1 MFSQGVLLHLIL
13 CSQEILYLI
22 NPPILCLPVRTMAVE
37 KLIPKNI
44 QWAIFPNLLWKYSIV
59 FLSWVC
65 SLPRSVILLGSKV
78 KLSGTKSSH
87 TIYELCNI
95 ALISSDDDSA
105 GFIWPRKDYEIMR
118 KCLDT
123 VLIVLKPWVP
133 WGCYRKLTEA
143 LHILNFCEIPHEL
156 LIQGSLVSL
165 TQKYRV
171 TIIVE

>member
-1 MFSQGVLLHLIL
+1 MFSQGVLLQLIL
-13 CSQEILYLI
+13 CSQEILYFI

-44 QWAIFPNLLWKYSIV
+44 QWAIFPNHLWKYSIV

-78 KLSGTKSSH
+78 KLSGTESSH

-143 LHILNFCEIPHEL
+143 LHILN
-156 LIQGSLVSL
+156 SV
-165 TQKYRV
+165 KYHMNY
-171 TIIVE
+171 